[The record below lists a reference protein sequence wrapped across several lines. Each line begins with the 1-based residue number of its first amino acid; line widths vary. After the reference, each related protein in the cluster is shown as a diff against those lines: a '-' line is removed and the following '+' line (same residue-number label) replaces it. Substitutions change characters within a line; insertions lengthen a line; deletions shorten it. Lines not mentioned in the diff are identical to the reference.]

1 MEQKENKIMK
11 ENYYALLIAIFCNE
25 SAKQALTD
33 MWIAPS
39 EEEEEL

>member
-11 ENYYALLIAIFCNE
+11 EDYYAVLIAIFCNE

-33 MWIAPS
+33 MGIAPS

>member
-1 MEQKENKIMK
+1 MK
-11 ENYYALLIAIFCNE
+11 ENYYALLIAIVTDK

-33 MWIAPS
+33 MGIAQS